1 MTHSGGQPHT
11 NVGDRGQRYEVT
23 VYDDVKGHRIVIGWS
38 DDPKRASEMA
48 KTATLRPTWMF
59 AQVRDR
65 QAPGEQMGA
74 GEEG

>member
-23 VYDDVKGHRIVIGWS
+23 VYDETKDERIVIGWS
-38 DDPKRASEMA
+38 DDPQAASIMSNAAE
-48 KTATLRPTWMF
+48 LRPSWRW

-65 QAPGEQMGA
+65 HAS
-74 GEEG
+74 